1 MNNIDEILQNVLY
14 LILVGIVPLL
24 VKYVVTFL
32 QVKIAENSAKID
44 NDKLEQYL
52 FAATDALEKVVLS
65 INQTYVDTLKL
76 QGAFTE
82 DAKTTAKNMAIKKA
96 KELLTEESKKAI
108 ELLYGDLTEY
118 LDISIEALVRK
129 NKLEK

>member
-1 MNNIDEILQNVLY
+1 MDINEILQNILY

-52 FAATDALEKVVLS
+52 FAATDVLEKVVLS
-65 INQTYVDTLKL
+65 INQTYVDSLKL

-82 DAKTTAKNMAIKKA
+82 EAQIAAKNMAIEKA

-108 ELLYGDLTEY
+108 EMLYGDLTEY
-118 LDISIEALVRK
+118 LEISIETLVRA
-129 NKLEK
+129 NKLTK